1 MPLGGVRDFIARRV
15 VGDVKVYRID
25 DFNMDPPEIIKLHEH
40 VETFSMRPK
49 IKIEVSKPFDFEKK
63 IECVARRVKFLR
75 EPVSSRN
82 IKIKY
87 FVKQDVKTQKLSFN
101 KKIKTYSQLKQIQAL
116 PQERQNV
123 IKLQRKKPDVASN
136 EIILACYGP
145 IVEGAVEK
153 IVLNKQNGTL
163 LVWYKKGSRQF
174 KARFVYL
181 IRRLGMGSKPE
192 WRWI

>member
-1 MPLGGVRDFIARRV
+1 MQNAHTHATAHCSTTIPAA
-15 VGDVKVYRID
+15 
-25 DFNMDPPEIIKLHEH
+25 H
-40 VETFSMRPK
+40 
-49 IKIEVSKPFDFEKK
+49 
-63 IECVARRVKFLR
+63 A
-75 EPVSSRN
+75 EP
-82 IKIKY
+82 
-87 FVKQDVKTQKLSFN
+87 D
-101 KKIKTYSQLKQIQAL
+101 QLKQIQAL